1 MSHIRGLMF
10 PLRGQT
16 LKPQNPSI
24 NVVIGRRTHGI
35 PSLDHYQQSSI
46 AGKTQPML

>member
-10 PLRGQT
+10 PLRGQS

-35 PSLDHYQQSSI
+35 LLLDHNQQSSI
-46 AGKTQPML
+46 ARKT